1 MVPKTKIASFVG
13 MIFPSLLMV
22 SVTPNV
28 HHKHLTTWQTLSSFR
43 RRSGMH
49 HTALMTALLVTI
61 LIKLLSSASL
71 ATWIAR
77 LAIVLRLDLAWPAN
91 QLSISMMVY
100 AWLTALSHIIRIISH
115 PIDVNRSVRLSSLRS
130 RSRVSDTSL
139 RYQKINRHI
148 CVPK

>member
-13 MIFPSLLMV
+13 MIFPFCQMV
-22 SVTPNV
+22 SVTPND
-28 HHKHLTTWQTLSSFR
+28 HQKHLTTWQTLSSFR

-91 QLSISMMVY
+91 QLSISMRVY